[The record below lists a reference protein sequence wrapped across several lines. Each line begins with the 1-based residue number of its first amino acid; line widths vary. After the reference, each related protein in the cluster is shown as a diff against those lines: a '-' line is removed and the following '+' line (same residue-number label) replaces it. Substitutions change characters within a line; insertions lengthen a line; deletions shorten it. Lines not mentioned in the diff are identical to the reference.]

1 MAATCGDELI
11 CDMAETYHVY
21 DWRELPLK
29 TAAVLA
35 SGLHES
41 SRVRRKLSGRVLTLE
56 NELRADML
64 DQLKFLAWSKTK
76 DAEKGRNRPK
86 SVYQQLTEK
95 KNGPKAKVT
104 GFRSAEAFEA
114 RRRAIIEGA

>member
-1 MAATCGDELI
+1 M
-11 CDMAETYHVY
+11 
-21 DWRELPLK
+21 K

-35 SGLHES
+35 SGLHDG
-41 SRVRRKLSGRVLTLE
+41 SRVRRKMNGRVLTLE

-64 DQLKFLAWSKTK
+64 DQLKLLVWSKTK

-86 SVYQQLTEK
+86 SVYQQLTEQKEK
-95 KNGPKAKVT
+95 KTKVT
-104 GFRSAEAFEA
+104 GFRSLEAFEA